1 MAPIWVFL
9 VYTCT
14 GRRDRV
20 AELTMMATAVIVTTA
35 TLVLYAL

>member
-1 MAPIWVFL
+1 VFL
-9 VYTCT
+9 VYTWI

-20 AELTMMATAVIVTTA
+20 TELTMMATAVLMTVA